1 MPIRDRDDAAEV
13 QAHID
18 RVFGAVPDERAVAI
32 RRLFVEALDFNPDQ
46 GQAGLAD
53 SRGGVE
59 LPGSAQR
66 IAQLEGVRVLYV
78 ALDAPEN
85 GQVRTRDVNEAARLL
100 DEQLDGDL
108 LLVFTNAGAS
118 QLHLVRPELGESRPT
133 LRRMVVDR
141 DLPQRTAVQQIS
153 NIYWEH
159 QQTGSIRSALDNAFD
174 VEPVTKR
181 FFQEYKRVFEQVEQ
195 SVTGLAEGEAEERR
209 LFVQTLFNRLMFV
222 YFLQR
227 KGWLN
232 FRGDTDYLKA
242 LWNDYRRNRREA
254 DNFHFSRLRNLF
266 FFGLNSPQSR
276 DVTGGMEPLIG
287 TVPFLNGGLFE
298 QGDLDNRESV
308 TVPDDAVEAVLTNLF
323 ERFNFTVM
331 ESTPFDIEVAV
342 DPEMLGKVFEEL
354 VTGRQDRP
362 APTTR
367 RGRWCRSCAA
377 RRSRATSRRATP
389 D

>member
-59 LPGSAQR
+59 LPESAER

-85 GQVRTRDVNEAARLL
+85 GQVRTRDVSEAARLL

-118 QLHLVRPELGESRPT
+118 QLHLVLPEFGGSRPT

-159 QQTGSIRSALDNAFD
+159 QETGSIRSALDNAFD

-181 FFQEYKRVFEQVEQ
+181 FFAEYKAGLRPRGAARDRVR
-195 SVTGLAEGEAEERR
+195 S
-209 LFVQTLFNRLMFV
+209 
-222 YFLQR
+222 
-227 KGWLN
+227 W
-232 FRGDTDYLKA
+232 RGRGA
-242 LWNDYRRNRREA
+242 SAVR
-254 DNFHFSRLRNLF
+254 
-266 FFGLNSPQSR
+266 P
-276 DVTGGMEPLIG
+276 
-287 TVPFLNGGLFE
+287 
-298 QGDLDNRESV
+298 
-308 TVPDDAVEAVLTNLF
+308 DAVQQADVHLF
-323 ERFNFTVM
+323 
-331 ESTPFDIEVAV
+331 
-342 DPEMLGKVFEEL
+342 
-354 VTGRQDRP
+354 
-362 APTTR
+362 PT
-367 RGRWCRSCAA
+367 A
-377 RRSRATSRRATP
+377 
-389 D
+389 